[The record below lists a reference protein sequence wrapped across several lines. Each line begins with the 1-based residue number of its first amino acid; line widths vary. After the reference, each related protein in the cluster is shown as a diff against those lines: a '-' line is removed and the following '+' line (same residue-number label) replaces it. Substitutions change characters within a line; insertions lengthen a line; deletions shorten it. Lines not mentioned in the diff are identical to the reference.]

1 MVMQQEGVPGA
12 VKRILVIQAHPD
24 DADISSGGTIAR
36 RAKEE
41 REVHYV
47 LCTSGNRGSNDPA
60 MTPERLGPLREQ
72 EEQNAA
78 DILGVKSLTFL
89 RHEDGELE
97 ETLSFRHELA
107 HIIRRLQ
114 PHVLMTH
121 DPWVRYRIH
130 PDHRAVGFTALAAIV
145 DAGNQMI
152 RGDETAWKVDEVFLF
167 QSDQP
172 DHGEDI
178 TDTIDLKVAAIRAHA
193 SQSHFGE
200 APQERIYAWAQAA
213 GQKYGYQLAEEFKR
227 LVPRH

>member
-1 MVMQQEGVPGA
+1 MQQEGVPGA

-36 RAKEE
+36 WT
-41 REVHYV
+41 RENIGVHYV

-89 RHEDGELE
+89 RKEDGALE

-107 HIIRRLQ
+107 RIIRRLQ

-121 DPWVRYRIH
+121 DPWARYRIH

-152 RGDETAWKVDEVFLF
+152 RGEEAAWKVDEVFLF

-200 APQERIYAWAQAA
+200 ATQERVYAWAQAA
-213 GQKYGYQLAEEFKR
+213 GQKCGYQLAEEFKR

>member
-1 MVMQQEGVPGA
+1 MQQEDVPGA
-12 VKRILVIQAHPD
+12 VKCILVIQAHPD

-36 RAKEE
+36 WAREKH
-41 REVHYV
+41 EVHYV
-47 LCTSGNRGSNDPA
+47 LCTSGNKGSNDPA
-60 MTPERLGPLREQ
+60 MTLERLGPLREQ

-78 DILGVKSLTFL
+78 DILGVKSLIFL
-89 RHEDGELE
+89 RHEDSELE
-97 ETLSFRHELA
+97 ETLLFRHELA
-107 HIIRRLQ
+107 RIIRRLQ

-121 DPWVRYRIH
+121 DPWARYRIH

-152 RGDETAWKVDEVFLF
+152 RGEETAWKVDEVFLF

-178 TDTIDLKVAAIRAHA
+178 TDTVDLKVAAIRAHA

-200 APQERIYAWAQAA
+200 APQERVYAWARAA
-213 GQKYGYQLAEEFKR
+213 GQKYGYQSAEEFKR

>member
-1 MVMQQEGVPGA
+1 MQQEGFSEA

-36 RAKEE
+36 WAKER

-47 LCTSGNRGSNDPA
+47 LCTSGNRGSNDSA

-97 ETLSFRHELA
+97 ETLPFRHELA
-107 HIIRRLQ
+107 RIIRRLQ
-114 PHVLMTH
+114 PHALMTH
-121 DPWVRYRIH
+121 DPWARYRIH

-145 DAGNQMI
+145 EAGNQMI
-152 RGDETAWKVDEVFLF
+152 RGDQPAWKVDEVFLF

-172 DHGEDI
+172 DHGENI
-178 TDTIDLKVAAIRAHA
+178 TDTVDLKVAAIHAHA

-200 APQERIYAWAQAA
+200 ATQERIYAWAKAA
-213 GQKYGYQLAEEFKR
+213 GPKYGYQLAEEFKR